1 VERAEGA
8 LLELRSRRGR
18 EALTIDQL
26 ADHLHE
32 FMASHPGRENAIR
45 ELAEYLEGAEAA
57 PHQHDGRY
65 EQEELLDFMSEQ
77 SFPASDPPSSSV
89 PEV

>member
-1 VERAEGA
+1 MERAEGA
-8 LLELRSRRGR
+8 LLELRSKRGR
-18 EALTIDQL
+18 EAVTIDQL

-32 FMASHPGRENAIR
+32 FIASHRGREDAIR
-45 ELAEYLEGAEAA
+45 ELAEYLAEAEAA
-57 PHQHDGRY
+57 PHEHDGRY
-65 EQEELLDFMSEQ
+65 EQEELLDLMSEQ